1 MPNQVWMTSLLA
13 LKPRVQEIFQDLLE
27 REAPVRTT
35 ELAQRYRLSDRSIRY
50 DLEEL
55 EQSCVSLPV
64 TLVHR
69 RNGVWLDGPAE
80 ARRALQR
87 EWAVLK
93 GATAPSPADQRLY
106 VLLALLLTAEQP
118 LVVKQLQDVVDASP
132 RTVYADM
139 DRAERWLVGH
149 GLRLI
154 RKPHFGAKVEGE
166 ELYWRH
172 ASYRLL
178 LAACPSVK
186 LLDLCISAA
195 TFWNRLC
202 QSVDARVRTGLV
214 QADDV
219 QTVARL
225 VADRAAEHPHL
236 QGWWTKLV
244 LYTAVTLGRMR
255 QGHAVSLLKSNLKLL
270 QQTAEYQFALTLAV
284 RLQRETGLPFA
295 EEETGALALY
305 MLGAHPNLELQEC
318 GAQTAAVDDF
328 SQQLVTRMLKAVDE
342 TLGIVLSTDEDLF
355 RGLILHIKPMVYRL
369 LYGVSIE
376 NDMLEDIKEDHA
388 LAYYAA
394 VVAAQFLEG
403 ELGKPLNAAEI
414 GYIALHFG
422 AALERRRARPA
433 SSADAVRILVVC
445 AGGIGTGKILQS
457 RIEANLTHL
466 QVVDVLD
473 QQRIHHVS
481 ADAADVIVSTVELSH
496 SPLPHIVVNPLL
508 PLADYHRVNRWVA
521 SVMGMT
527 ADMPGAERTLLKPV
541 LDVIQAHYEVLDPA
555 AVTAEIHR
563 MFTRIGA
570 YLAKPRAGGPASR
583 AALGDSATQDSH
595 LGDRKKVFRMLDL
608 LTEESIRVQAEA
620 ANPNEVVDI
629 AGQLLV
635 DAGAVAPRYV
645 QAMKT
650 SLAVNGPYMVIVPG
664 IAILHARPEDGVER
678 VCMSLVTLANG
689 VAFGHKDNDPVDIAI
704 AFGAVDNEAHLQAL
718 SDLMRLLADSASLD
732 AIRRADDV
740 QQVLAVIR
748 KVTA

>member
-1 MPNQVWMTSLLA
+1 MTALLA
-13 LKPRVQEIFQDLLE
+13 LKPRAQEIFQDLLE
-27 REAPVRTT
+27 RDIPVTTT
-35 ELAQRYRLSDRSIRY
+35 ELARRYRLSERSIRY
-50 DLEEL
+50 DLAEL
-55 EQSCVSLPV
+55 QQICDSLPV

-69 RNGVWLDGPAE
+69 RNGVWLDGPTDV
-80 ARRALQR
+80 RRALQR
-87 EWAVLK
+87 EWAALM
-93 GATAPSPADQRLY
+93 GATPPSPADRRLHT
-106 VLLALLLTAEQP
+106 LLALLLTAEEP
-118 LVVKQLQDVVDASP
+118 LVVKQLQGVMNASP

-172 ASYRLL
+172 AIYRLL
-178 LAACPSVK
+178 LAACPPVK
-186 LLDLCISAA
+186 VLDLRASAA
-195 TFWNRLC
+195 TFWNKLC
-202 QSVDARVRTGLV
+202 QSMDAHVLTGLV

-219 QTVARL
+219 QTVVRL
-225 VADRAAEHPHL
+225 VADRVAKGPHV

-255 QGHAVSLLKSNLKLL
+255 QGHAVALLKSNLKLL
-270 QQTAEYQFALTLAV
+270 QQTAEYQFALTLVA
-284 RLQRETGLPFA
+284 RLQCETGLPFA
-295 EEETGALALY
+295 EEETSALALY
-305 MLGAHPNLELQEC
+305 MLGAYPNLELQES
-318 GAQTAAVDDF
+318 GAQTVALDDF
-328 SQQLVTRMLKAVDE
+328 SQQLVTRMLKTVDE
-342 TLGIVLSTDEDLF
+342 TLGIVLSTDEDLL
-355 RGLILHIKPMVYRL
+355 RGLILHIKPMTYRL
-369 LYGVSIE
+369 LYGVAIE
-376 NDMLEDIKEDHA
+376 NDLLEDIKEDHA

-422 AALERRRARPA
+422 AALERRRAHPA
-433 SSADAVRILVVC
+433 GSADAVRVLVVC

-457 RIEANLTHL
+457 RIEASLTHL

-473 QQRIHHVS
+473 QQRIPHIN
-481 ADAADVIVSTVELSH
+481 ADVADVIVSTVGLPH
-496 SPLPHIVVNPLL
+496 SPLPYLVVNPLL
-508 PLADYHRVNRWVA
+508 PLADYHRLNRWVA

-527 ADMPGAERTLLKPV
+527 ADVPGTEHTLLKSV
-541 LDVIQAHYEVLDPA
+541 LDVIQAQYEVLDPE

-570 YLAKPRAGGPASR
+570 YLAKPRAEGPSSENTAGDR
-583 AALGDSATQDSH
+583 AAKDSQV
-595 LGDRKKVFRMLDL
+595 GDRKKVFRMLDL
-608 LTEESIRVQAEA
+608 LTKESIRVRAKA

-629 AGQLLV
+629 AGQLLM
-635 DAGAVAPRYV
+635 DTGAVTPRYV
-645 QAMKT
+645 EAMKT

-664 IAILHARPEDGVER
+664 IAILHARPEDGVAR

-689 VAFGHKDNDPVDIAI
+689 VPFGHKDNDPVDIAI

-732 AIRRADDV
+732 AIRNADDV

-748 KVTA
+748 KTTA